1 MSVKETIYK
10 WVDELPD
17 DAPELL
23 DFYERARLNRAID
36 AARQC
41 VKEGRTI
48 TWDEAD
54 RRMKEKWAKGDSA
67 ST

>member
-1 MSVKETIYK
+1 MKESIHQLI
-10 WVDELPD
+10 DELPD

-36 AARQC
+36 EARQC
-41 VKEGRTI
+41 VREGRTI

-54 RRMKEKWAKGDSA
+54 RRMKEKWAKRDSA
-67 ST
+67 SS